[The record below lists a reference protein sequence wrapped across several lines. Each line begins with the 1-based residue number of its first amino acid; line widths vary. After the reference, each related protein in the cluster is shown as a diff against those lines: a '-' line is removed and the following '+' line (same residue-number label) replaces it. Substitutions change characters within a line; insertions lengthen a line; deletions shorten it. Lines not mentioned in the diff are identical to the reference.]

1 MITNMHTNCMGTLS
15 FDGKFMGMRK
25 AQDFIVYPMHG
36 ESDTIKIQSDTR
48 MGQIDLAT
56 GDVIMNKPH
65 ASGAYFLHLSLEGK
79 VIDKLDP
86 ETLFT
91 LKAHI
96 MGTASGKA
104 GTNGIVYTDNSGAL
118 EVFK

>member
-1 MITNMHTNCMGTLS
+1 MITNMHTNIMGTLS

-36 ESDTIKIQSDTR
+36 ESEWIKVQSKTR
-48 MGQIDLAT
+48 IGGINLKSGEVKLCPPVQ
-56 GDVIMNKPH
+56 
-65 ASGAYFLHLSLEGK
+65 SGAYAQHLALIQHSG
-79 VIDKLDP
+79 VLDS

-104 GTNGIVYTDNSGAL
+104 GTNGVVYTNNSGAL